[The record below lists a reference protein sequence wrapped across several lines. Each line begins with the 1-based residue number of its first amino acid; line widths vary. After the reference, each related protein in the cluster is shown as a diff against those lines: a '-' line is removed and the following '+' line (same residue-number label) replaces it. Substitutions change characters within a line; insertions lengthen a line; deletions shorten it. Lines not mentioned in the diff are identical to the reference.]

1 MASVSQLLTLP
12 RGTQLLF
19 AGDQLITVP
28 DELADRFQPGD
39 SVVIAEGTLEVL
51 LIPKREKQIASE
63 QVTRALAAFE
73 VVRSASDSSIAR
85 FFELF
90 AARLGDDATWRQIEA
105 ANAEDVARAKERGR
119 STTRLATSDAMR
131 GNMIDGLNGW
141 TTATSRRGQLLETVQ
156 HDGWRAELVGAA
168 LGVVAFVFEGRPNV
182 LADATGV
189 LRSGN
194 TVVLR
199 IGRDALGTARAIMEL
214 ALRPSLLEA
223 GLPEDSV
230 CLLDSTEHAS
240 GWALFSDKRLGLAV
254 ARGSGPAVATLGSLA
269 QQAGVPVSLHGT
281 GGAWVVTSRTTDPED
296 LRSVVQASL
305 DRKVC
310 NTLNVLCVL
319 RERAEELVPAALAGF
334 TAAAAE
340 RNTQY
345 KLHVVKGSES
355 YVPKTLFDARVA
367 LERAE
372 GTIEEPQA
380 ETIEEHALAHEWEWE
395 GSPEI
400 TLVVVDSV
408 EQAIALF
415 NKYSP
420 QFIASLLSSDRS
432 EHAYFYES
440 VNAPF
445 VGDGVTRWVDGQ
457 KALKKPELGL
467 SNWQFGRLFG
477 RGGILTGD
485 GVLTVRT
492 RAVRK
497 AP

>member
-1 MASVSQLLTLP
+1 
-12 RGTQLLF
+12 
-19 AGDQLITVP
+19 
-28 DELADRFQPGD
+28 
-39 SVVIAEGTLEVL
+39 
-51 LIPKREKQIASE
+51 
-63 QVTRALAAFE
+63 
-73 VVRSASDSSIAR
+73 
-85 FFELF
+85 
-90 AARLGDDATWRQIEA
+90 
-105 ANAEDVARAKERGR
+105 
-119 STTRLATSDAMR
+119 
-131 GNMIDGLNGW
+131 
-141 TTATSRRGQLLETVQ
+141 
-156 HDGWRAELVGAA
+156 
-168 LGVVAFVFEGRPNV
+168 VFEGRPNV

-199 IGRDALGTARAIMEL
+199 IGRDALGTARSIMEL

-230 CLLDSTEHAS
+230 CLLDSSEHAS
-240 GWALFSDKRLGLAV
+240 GWALFGDKRLGLAV

-281 GGAWVVTSRTTDPED
+281 GGAWIVTSRTTDAED
-296 LRSVVQASL
+296 LQSIVHRSL

-319 RERAEELVPAALAGF
+319 RERAELLIPAALAGF
-334 TAAAAE
+334 EAAAAD
-340 RNTQY
+340 RKTAF
-345 KLHVVKGSES
+345 KLHVINGSES
-355 YVPKTLFDARVA
+355 YLPKALFDTRVA
-367 LERAE
+367 IERAE

-380 ETIEEHALAHEWEWE
+380 ELLEEHGLSHEWEWE
-395 GSPEI
+395 GSPEL
-400 TLVVVDSV
+400 TLIVVDSV
-408 EQAIALF
+408 EHAIALF

-420 QFIASLLSSDRS
+420 QFIASLLSADRS
-432 EHAYFYES
+432 EHEYFYDS

-445 VGDGVTRWVDGQ
+445 VGDGITRWVDGQ

-492 RAVRK
+492 RSVRK
-497 AP
+497 A